1 MLEGSCLCG
10 AVKYRIDHEVRE
22 VTHCHCSM
30 CRKAHGAAFASYAGV
45 PLEAFHLT
53 EGADLVVRY
62 PSSPGGVTRTFCG
75 CCGSTLQ
82 FIDERFG
89 EVGVAAGTLDSPLG
103 EVRQAHIFV
112 DSRADW
118 YRIQDDLPQHS
129 GDL

>member
-1 MLEGSCLCG
+1 L
-10 AVKYRIDHEVRE
+10 
-22 VTHCHCSM
+22 
-30 CRKAHGAAFASYAGV
+30 KAAACAGV
-45 PLEAFHLT
+45 PPEAFHFT

-62 PSSPGGVTRTFCG
+62 PSSAGVTRTFCG

-89 EVGVAAGTLDSPLG
+89 ELGVAAGTLDSPLG